1 MFKYSLRVIRYILVI
16 LITAISLPTSS
27 FGATLTLG
35 GTGAALGS
43 MKQLAVAFNKHF
55 PAASIDVRP
64 SVGSSGG
71 IRAVTE
77 GMLDIGISSRALKDE
92 ELTSA
97 IKVWAYAKSPFVLA
111 VHHKLSV
118 ANLTTQ
124 QAIGIYDGS
133 LLQWT
138 DGTTVRV
145 ILRSPTETDTV
156 ILKQFIPGMEAA
168 LATAYQRRGPPI
180 ATTDQDIADKI
191 QSIPGAVGT
200 STLSLILGE
209 NRPLKALALNNV
221 APTVEN
227 MGNGTYPMSKTL
239 YLVTRAQAKAEVQ
252 QFIDFMQSE
261 EGAAILKRTGHL
273 MLDSS
278 KAK

>member
-1 MFKYSLRVIRYILVI
+1 MFKYALRVIRYILVI

-35 GTGAALGS
+35 GTGAGLGT

-55 PAASIDVRP
+55 PATSIDVRP
-64 SVGSSGG
+64 SVGSAGG

-77 GMLDIGISSRALKDE
+77 GMLDIGVSSRALKDE
-92 ELTSA
+92 EITPV

-111 VHHKLSV
+111 VHQKLPV
-118 ANLTTQ
+118 THLTFQ
-124 QAIGIYDGS
+124 QVLEIYDGS
-133 LLQWT
+133 LQQWE

-145 ILRSPTETDTV
+145 ILRSINETDTV

-168 LATAYQRRGPPI
+168 LAKAYQRRGPPI

-209 NRPLKALALNNV
+209 NRPLKALSLNNV

-227 MGNGTYPMSKTL
+227 IANGTYPMSKTL
-239 YLVTRAQAKAEVQ
+239 YLITQTRAKAEVQ
-252 QFIDFMQSE
+252 QFIDFIQSK
-261 EGAAILKRTGHL
+261 EGTAILKRTGHL
-273 MLDSS
+273 VLNF
-278 KAK
+278 KEK